1 MVVDIKAKCP
11 RIDMFVLCFEQG
23 KFDTGIQ
30 TMMQTYENLLDQ
42 GQSMWHNMT
51 CVVTKVGWNDDY
63 DEMKDWTDEMEMW
76 KENLAKLIHQKYQG
90 AEPMIVAISQDITKP
105 RREEN
110 KPGTEQNTLMQSQM
124 ALIYT
129 KAASKFSNDD
139 FLDLSNLKYVM
150 APETYR
156 KWLESKSVCKKL
168 FNEELQSVVSK
179 DHVKGLFLTIMAQHL
194 QPMLKEKG
202 QYTF

>member
-1 MVVDIKAKCP
+1 
-11 RIDMFVLCFEQG
+11 
-23 KFDTGIQ
+23 
-30 TMMQTYENLLDQ
+30 
-42 GQSMWHNMT
+42 
-51 CVVTKVGWNDDY
+51 
-63 DEMKDWTDEMEMW
+63 MW